1 MDGIN
6 LNTTDQDSRRAVITG
21 MGVCSPLG
29 MDIDSFGAAVLD
41 GRDAIDRITTFD
53 ADSFESQLA
62 GAFHDETGLDVSD
75 RDKGWMDRCALYTLH
90 ALKEALRRAAFDP
103 ASMPP
108 QRVSV
113 ALGTSHS
120 GLVRT
125 EDVAKAVVGKDLETC
140 DPRHVLATLISH
152 VSATVCHATGARG
165 ERVTISSAC
174 ASSNSALG
182 VAADLIRDGRADV
195 VISGGADTVSLCVMA
210 GFNSLRAHSPE
221 KNAPFSTPIGLNV
234 GEGAGVVVVESL
246 AHARRRGAT
255 PIAEVLG
262 YGLSGDAH
270 HITAPDDTGDG
281 AERCM
286 REALWQANMAPSMID
301 YISAHGTGT
310 EANDGAEAKAC
321 LRVFGSDVPLS
332 SSKSFLGH
340 TLGASGIL
348 EILVTL
354 LCAERDLIAPTLNF
368 RGPRPGCPELDF
380 VPNVAR
386 EGTVKNFI
394 CNNYGF
400 GGNNSSIVLSREVG
414 KYDVRPVERHEVAIS
429 GVGVVSAL
437 GHDADTVFDALLEG
451 RSALQLSNEHQA
463 WVGLAPKLA
472 FTDPDFKLFRR
483 SSPMIKFAIHS
494 TSEAIGADRDLIRG
508 NGQAGLILGI
518 NNSAQ
523 KSTEKYLESVFV
535 DHPSLA
541 SAHHF
546 PMTTMNAA
554 GGQTSIVFKIKG
566 YTTTVCGGYSGIHYS
581 HDLLSQGRQDIML
594 TGGSD
599 EATPTLTEVLKHVN
613 LASTERAAVFGSDT
627 FGVNFGEAGASL
639 KLERVEHAVS
649 REARILARI
658 LGTAQ
663 GQDAGLNLCRPDG
676 RGLADVV
683 RTALERAQTD
693 PTDIAAVVALGVGS
707 RHTVL
712 AEQRAVAAV
721 FGDDRPP
728 VTALTG
734 AAGYAPSALPALTL
748 GMAAQALARGVLFGC
763 VGAADDVP
771 GVLREP
777 MPLGA
782 DARLLVI
789 GTDATGV
796 HSATVL
802 GR

>member
-1 MDGIN
+1 MDAIS
-6 LNTTDQDSRRAVITG
+6 LNTTEQDSRRPVITG

-29 MDIDSFGAAVLD
+29 NDLDSFGAAVLD

-53 ADSFESQLA
+53 ADKFESQLA
-62 GAFHDETGLDVSD
+62 GAFQDDTGLNVSE
-75 RDKGWMDRCALYTLH
+75 RDKSWMDRCAWYTLH
-90 ALKEALRRAAFDP
+90 ALKEALQRADFDP
-103 ASMPP
+103 DAMAPE
-108 QRVSV
+108 RISV

-125 EDVAKAVVGKDLETC
+125 EDVAQAIVDKRLEDS
-140 DPRHVLATLISH
+140 DPRHALATLISH
-152 VSATVCHATGARG
+152 VSAVVCHATGARG

-174 ASSNSALG
+174 ASSNNALG

-221 KNAPFSTPIGLNV
+221 KNAPFSTPVGLNV

-246 AHARRRGAT
+246 AHAQRRGAT
-255 PIAEVLG
+255 PVAEILG

-310 EANDGAEAKAC
+310 EANDAAEAKAC
-321 LRVFGSDVPLS
+321 LRVFGSDVPVS

-354 LCAERDLIAPTLNF
+354 LCAERNLIAPTMNF

-386 EGTVKNFI
+386 EGAVRTFI

-400 GGNNSSIVLSREVG
+400 GGNNSSVVLTRDVA
-414 KYDVRPVERHEVAIS
+414 KYEVRPIESHDVAIT

-437 GHDADTVFDALLEG
+437 GHDADTVFNALLEG
-451 RSALQLSNEHQA
+451 RSALQLSNEHEA
-463 WVGLAPKLA
+463 WVGLTPKLA

-494 TSEAIGADRDLIRG
+494 TAEAIGGDRDLIRG
-508 NGQAGLILGI
+508 NSQAGLILGI

-535 DHPSLA
+535 DDPSLA

-554 GGQTSIVFKIKG
+554 GGQTSIIFKVKG
-566 YTTTVCGGYSGIHYS
+566 YTTTVCGGFSGIHYS
-581 HDLLSQGRQDIML
+581 HDLLAQGRQDIML

-613 LASTERAAVFGSDT
+613 LATAEKASVFGTDG

-639 KLERVEHAVS
+639 KLERVEHAAG
-649 REARILARI
+649 RGARILARI

-676 RGLADVV
+676 RGLADVI
-683 RTALERAQTD
+683 RTALGRSRAEAS
-693 PTDIAAVVALGVGS
+693 DIEAIVAFGVGS
-707 RHTVL
+707 RHTVM
-712 AEQRAVAAV
+712 AEGRAVAAV
-721 FGDDRPP
+721 FGEQAPP
-728 VTALTG
+728 ITALTG

-748 GMAAQALARGVLFGC
+748 GMAAQAVSRGVMFGC
-763 VGAADDVP
+763 VGAAADVP
-771 GVLREP
+771 GILREP
-777 MPLGA
+777 VALSAGA
-782 DARLLVI
+782 RVLVI
-789 GTDATGV
+789 GTDPTGV

-802 GR
+802 AR